1 MLDAAAPDRLALE
14 VHDEELSGGGAHL
27 VRQSRG
33 SDQGVESAL
42 RAAVELGDV
51 LREAVLRVGVLGVD
65 RPDVEGQLTTRQLN
79 L

>member
-1 MLDAAAPDRLALE
+1 MLDAAAPEHLSIQ

-42 RAAVELGDV
+42 RATVELGDV
-51 LREAVLRVGVLGVD
+51 LREAVLRIAVLRVD
-65 RPDVEGQLTTRQLN
+65 RPDVNAQLTTRKLN

>member
-1 MLDAAAPDRLALE
+1 MLDAAAAERLAIQ
-14 VHDEELSGGGAHL
+14 VHDEELSSGWAHL

-51 LREAVLRVGVLGVD
+51 LREAVLRIRVLRVD
-65 RPDVEGQLTTRQLN
+65 RPDINGQLTTRQLN